1 MPTDNITYTW
11 KLTSLKKRNS
21 GSLNGVVFQT
31 YWTKTGTDANG
42 NSGVFAG
49 ATPFE
54 PEQIDPTN
62 FTAFEDLT
70 QEVVLGWIKA
80 KVTGA
85 YEEHVNSHILRQIE
99 EKINA
104 AEEVVDGK
112 FPWDPPAPEPVAPV
126 VPPTT
131 PPTV

>member
-11 KLTSLKKRNS
+11 KLTSMKKRNT
-21 GSLNGVVFQT
+21 GSLNEVVFQT

-42 NSGVFAG
+42 NTGVFSG

-62 FTAFEDLT
+62 FTAFKDLT

-112 FPWDPPAPEPVAPV
+112 FPWDPPTPTPEPL
-126 VPPTT
+126 PTIVT
-131 PPTV
+131 PPPAG